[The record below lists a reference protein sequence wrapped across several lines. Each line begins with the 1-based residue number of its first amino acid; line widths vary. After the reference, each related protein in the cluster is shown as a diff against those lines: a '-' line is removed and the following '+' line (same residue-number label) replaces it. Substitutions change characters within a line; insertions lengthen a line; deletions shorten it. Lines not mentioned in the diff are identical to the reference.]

1 MHLAGTYSCCDTNLC
16 NKPNAA
22 SQAMASLP
30 VLLLALLV
38 AVTLT
43 ML

>member
-1 MHLAGTYSCCDTNLC
+1 MHLAGTFSCCDTNLC

-22 SQAMASLP
+22 SQVVASIP
-30 VLLLALLV
+30 VLFLVLLV